1 MGMAPA
7 IATHLSRTTLKGE
20 AMRHSSRISRGLVLV
35 VMTISIVVMLA
46 ACGGLSRSALP
57 AERRGDTLASEA
69 RPQAAPTMAASGGI
83 VADKAA
89 GAAGPAAPPAGQPV
103 VPPLP
108 TGGVTVPGYD
118 RKIIKNAE
126 ISLQVQDTNV
136 ALDALTG
143 LATEYEGY
151 IVNSRTWY
159 EGTYRL
165 ASVTLSV
172 PVDSFEQVM
181 RRLRGL
187 AVKVLSEQATG
198 QDVTDQYV
206 DLESRQRNLEATA
219 ARIKSFLD
227 SATTVKDAL
236 EVNQQLSQIEG
247 QIEDVKGKLGYLKAR
262 AAFSNI
268 NISLEPERPKPTPTP
283 IPAWTPGETFTEAG
297 STLLS
302 ILRVLGDLVIWVAV
316 ILLPFLVPLAIV
328 IWLLVRWTRGRRERR
343 AKSRA
348 PDAG

>member
-1 MGMAPA
+1 
-7 IATHLSRTTLKGE
+7 
-20 AMRHSSRISRGLVLV
+20 MRHSFRTSRRLAFV
-35 VMTISIVVMLA
+35 VMTLSIVVMLA
-46 ACGGLSRSALP
+46 ACGVASRAPAQL
-57 AERRGDTLASEA
+57 AERHDETNSSYAA
-69 RPQAAPTMAASGGI
+69 KPQAAPTMAASGGI
-83 VADKAA
+83 VADKVVGESEA
-89 GAAGPAAPPAGQPV
+89 PAQGGQPV
-103 VPPLP
+103 APLP
-108 TGGVTVPGYD
+108 PGSLTVPGYE

-143 LATEYEGY
+143 LATEYQGY

-159 EGTYRL
+159 ESTYRL

-247 QIEDVKGKLGYLKAR
+247 QIEDAKGKLGYLKAR
-262 AAFSNI
+262 AAYSNI

-283 IPAWTPGETFTEAG
+283 IPAWTPGATFTEAG
-297 STLLS
+297 SALLS
-302 ILRVLGDLVIWVAV
+302 VLRVLGDLIIWVAV
-316 ILLPFLVPLAIV
+316 ILLPFLIPLVVV
-328 IWLLVRWTRGRRERR
+328 IWLLIRWTRGRRERQ
-343 AKSRA
+343 AKRPT